1 MKAASA
7 AKPLPTGGK
16 AITRQSLLQTKTWFL
31 QRSRW
36 IAWVLIAIAVLSGFL
51 YVHAYGV
58 DIAWEDQLN
67 NIPPLL
73 QKWDAGTLRLGDF
86 WIQINEHRPFIPSIA
101 LLLLAMATHWSI
113 MAELYFTQL
122 MLLGMLAIIILAIRR
137 TNGGK
142 HYAWFSVPV
151 AFMIFSLRQSQNMLN
166 GYQVVFV
173 MAAALSLATIFCLQ
187 LMSDPN
193 RLKLKFI
200 GGLILATLAGFSAA
214 QGLLVWLVGL
224 VQLLALSLPRR
235 RKIGFASIWTLI
247 GILEWVVYFW
257 GYIKPGWHP
266 PWTFTWEYFL
276 SIVGGALYPGPTLL
290 VAQTAGGLLLVLT
303 TVAILLALGDWQG
316 GKHIFWL
323 AMILFGLITEGQT
336 TVGRAG
342 GPEIGKWGVEQ
353 ALSSRYATFSLF
365 VVIGAYGIVCNI
377 TRKEFSRQA
386 AAAWGGLVGL
396 IAMGIV
402 LSMSEGLQVGEAW
415 WQERDYKDFVFCTS
429 DTQPDEALPTAFWQ
443 KGSEVRPKLEFL
455 KEHRLNVYRSP
466 DHVASWTF
474 PTQGLPVL
482 PYPPRIQPNQ
492 QINKKTG
499 LITIMGIAL
508 DGKQDELVGGVFL
521 EVDNKIY
528 PAYYGY
534 RCEDIAQR
542 LKIAQEIAEV
552 QRRLDQ
558 LEAAN
563 LQLVNETEPQAIQ
576 RRREI
581 QEEMPELHRRLADL
595 RKQQEL
601 TASHISR
608 CIFRRDFSVRQ
619 LGPGRHTLSIGA
631 ISKDRTTL
639 YQPTNLGIEIPI
651 APDEPTN
658 PGK

>member
-1 MKAASA
+1 MSRNKSRETSDRFPIPAERQVPPAPMVKFHLHWLA
-7 AKPLPTGGK
+7 YVLLLLP
-16 AITRQSLLQTKTWFL
+16 ALL
-31 QRSRW
+31 SM
-36 IAWVLIAIAVLSGFL
+36 L

-58 DIAWEDQLN
+58 NIAWEDQLN
-67 NIPPLL
+67 NMPPVFE
-73 QKWDAGTLRLGDF
+73 KWYAGTLQPGDF
-86 WIQINEHRPFIPSIA
+86 WRQINEHRVFFSGISVFLLA
-101 LLLLAMATHWSI
+101 LATHWNTLAEMHVVQMLLLAM
-113 MAELYFTQL
+113 
-122 MLLGMLAIIILAIRR
+122 LAVVVIVMRR
-137 TNGGK
+137 TNGTSQ
-142 HYAWFSVPV
+142 HAWFSVPV
-151 AFMIFSLRQSQNMLN
+151 AFMMFTLRQNQNMLS
-166 GYQVVFV
+166 GYQMVFV
-173 MAAALSLATIFCLQ
+173 MTAALSLATFLCLY
-187 LMSDPN
+187 LMTDSS
-193 RLKLKFI
+193 RVIWKFSC
-200 GGLILATLAGFSAA
+200 GLLLATLAAFSVA
-214 QGLLVWLVGL
+214 QGLLVWIVGL
-224 VQLLALSLPRR
+224 AQLLALSLPWR
-235 RKIGFASIWTLI
+235 RKIVLASIWTSI

-257 GYIKPGWHP
+257 GFIKPGWHP

-396 IAMGIV
+396 TAMGIV

-415 WQERDYKDFVFCTS
+415 WQERVYKDFVFCTS

-482 PYPPRIQPNQ
+482 PYPARIQPNQ

-508 DGKQDELVGGVFL
+508 DGKEDELVGGVFL

-558 LEAAN
+558 LEAAD
-563 LQLVNETEPQAIQ
+563 LQLVNETEPQAVQ

-581 QEEMPELHRRLADL
+581 QGEMPGLHRRLADL

-608 CIFRRDFSVRQ
+608 CIFRRDFSVGQ

-651 APDEPTN
+651 VPDEPTN